1 MPTATAN
8 RKFVYGTH
16 GMYILAEL
24 IRDIAELALF
34 CIRDWSL
41 ELGARSQDHSNHE
54 PGQHR
59 ATQPFFW
66 KGLHGCRFF
75 LSRNR
80 YETTVLPF
88 KQQLWLHFSHAVI
101 FNLACPL
108 PPRCTHHPRLCFS
121 PRLSYEHSQS
131 LTLDHLQS
139 SFVLSPPRSQRPPTH
154 LHCRIDPHTRRI
166 KAFSTRL

>member
-41 ELGARSQDHSNHE
+41 ELGARSQDRSNHE

-59 ATQPFFW
+59 ATQPFFG
-66 KGLHGCRFF
+66 KVCTDVAFFF
-75 LSRNR
+75 LAIDMK
-80 YETTVLPF
+80 P
-88 KQQLWLHFSHAVI
+88 
-101 FNLACPL
+101 
-108 PPRCTHHPRLCFS
+108 LCF
-121 PRLSYEHSQS
+121 LS
-131 LTLDHLQS
+131 S
-139 SFVLSPPRSQRPPTH
+139 SNFG
-154 LHCRIDPHTRRI
+154 
-166 KAFSTRL
+166 STFRTP